1 MKVQIELEIA
11 DEAQAD
17 VEAFMAATHT
27 RADLFSTHGALD
39 LATLL
44 EMLLEDVALMVS
56 RPGSWEAVAIGRV
69 MAAHGY

>member
-11 DEAQAD
+11 DEAQAE
-17 VEAFMAATHT
+17 VEAFIAATQN

-56 RPGSWEAVAIGRV
+56 RPGSWEGANMARV
-69 MAAHGY
+69 MASHGY